1 MRHPFLPLPAALAGV
16 LLLTACGTGQH
27 SGSDARPPSGAPC
40 PGQPSGASAAP
51 LPGDPAEPERDGVR
65 ITGFHGGDGGCA
77 LFEVTHAGTEPH
89 TYTVTFALVSEAG
102 TVLDTAE
109 RTVAGVGP
117 GRTVSGRIPLDT
129 AAGPQ
134 DVSRVGKLGVGPWKK
149 REAGP
154 QGGPSSP

>member
-27 SGSDARPPSGAPC
+27 GGSDARPPSGAPC